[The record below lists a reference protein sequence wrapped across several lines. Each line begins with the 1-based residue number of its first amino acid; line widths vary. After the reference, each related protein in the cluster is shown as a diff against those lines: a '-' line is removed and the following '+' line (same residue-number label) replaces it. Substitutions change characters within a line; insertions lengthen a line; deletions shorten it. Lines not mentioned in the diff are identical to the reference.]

1 MEAVEDYVENCA
13 NVKVDIEVL
22 ESSMEAKKPRDL
34 FKVIL
39 LCLTR
44 GGINISWQAEDDS
57 WRVRGKTVHGKRVGK
72 KSGMIFEYQGGMAK
86 AQPCPDRILKTPL
99 PQQSS
104 PSAREEEGHP
114 VVMEDRRRRSIAFE
128 KLAKEILRYLDNSDD
143 VKVGNH

>member
-1 MEAVEDYVENCA
+1 MASRRRQ
-13 NVKVDIEVL
+13 L
-22 ESSMEAKKPRDL
+22 ES
-34 FKVIL
+34 
-39 LCLTR
+39 
-44 GGINISWQAEDDS
+44 Q
-57 WRVRGKTVHGKRVGK
+57 GKNSARQE
-72 KSGMIFEYQGGMAK
+72 SGQKEWHDIEYQGGMAK

-128 KLAKEILRYLDNSDD
+128 KLAKEIMRYLDNSDD